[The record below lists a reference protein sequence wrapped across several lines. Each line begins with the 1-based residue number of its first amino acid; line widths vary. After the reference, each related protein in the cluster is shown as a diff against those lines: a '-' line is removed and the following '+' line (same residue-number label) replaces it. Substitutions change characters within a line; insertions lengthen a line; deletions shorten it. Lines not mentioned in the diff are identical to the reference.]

1 MTSAEEDWATA
12 PEAPLVAMRSLVA
25 KPSLVVMGDQDHI
38 FFKAAQQFTEVHR
51 NVRLRVIENCGH
63 VCSIEAPELFNE
75 LVLKF
80 LDGAEFPQR
89 VTATPV
95 PMSWSELKA
104 IHQPKA

>member
-1 MTSAEEDWATA
+1 M
-12 PEAPLVAMRSLVA
+12 
-25 KPSLVVMGDQDHI
+25 KKGLVVMGDQDHI
-38 FFKAAQQFTEVHR
+38 FFKAAERFTQIQR
-51 NVRLRVIENCGH
+51 NMRLSVIENCGH
-63 VCSIEAPELFNE
+63 VCSIEAPVLFNE

>member
-1 MTSAEEDWATA
+1 VELYK
-12 PEAPLVAMRSLVA
+12 PFFKLVKDVMSRHVA

-38 FFKAAQQFTEVHR
+38 FFKAAQQFAEEHR
-51 NVRLRVIENCGH
+51 NVRLSVIENCGH

-80 LDGAEFPQR
+80 LKGTDFPQR

-104 IHQPKA
+104 LQQPGG